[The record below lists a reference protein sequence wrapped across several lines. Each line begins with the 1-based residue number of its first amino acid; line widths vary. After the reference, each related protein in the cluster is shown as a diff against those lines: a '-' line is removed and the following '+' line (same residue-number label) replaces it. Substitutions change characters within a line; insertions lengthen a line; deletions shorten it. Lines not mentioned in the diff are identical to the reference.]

1 MIECFSSLAV
11 LKSYNLCWER
21 DESHQKLRLSRS
33 GLLHSLFFFL
43 PFCKR
48 VENRVGS
55 VDCASSPT
63 LDLCVLPLLGGDGE
77 VVVVVFVSLHLNDTC
92 LCLLHVYGRSW
103 ACVFLLFRASNFC
116 FLCCKKRQ
124 SGNNTK
130 YNGDLTV
137 LQIVG
142 TCLALCLSSDL
153 KSLSV
158 VTEVSAS
165 GASEVSYFQVSWAT

>member
-33 GLLHSLFFFL
+33 GLLHSFFFFL

-55 VDCASSPT
+55 VNCASSPT

-92 LCLLHVYGRSW
+92 LCPLHVYSRSW
-103 ACVFLLFRASNFC
+103 ACVFLLFRTLNFC
-116 FLCCKKRQ
+116 FLCCKQRK
-124 SGNNTK
+124 SGNN
-130 YNGDLTV
+130 NIMG
-137 LQIVG
+137 I
-142 TCLALCLSSDL
+142 
-153 KSLSV
+153 
-158 VTEVSAS
+158 
-165 GASEVSYFQVSWAT
+165 